1 MSMRDD
7 LALLDATAQAEMVR
21 RRDCSPREMVDA
33 AIERIERL
41 NPRLNAVIHTLYDKA
56 RAAAD
61 APDLPD
67 GPFRGVPI
75 LVKDLL
81 CHTAGDPYH
90 AGMRMVRDAGW
101 TSPAD
106 SYMAA
111 KLRAAGFLIVGKTNT
126 PEIGSTVTTEP
137 LAYGA
142 THNPWN
148 LAHSVGGSSGGSG
161 AAVAA
166 GMTAVAEANDG
177 GGSIRIPASE
187 CGLVGLKPT
196 RGRISLGP
204 MIGDLWHGCAVE
216 GAVTRTVRDT
226 AALLDATQG
235 AMPGDPYTAP
245 PPRRP
250 YVQELGAAPGRLR
263 IGLHTRAPGNIVPV
277 HADCVQAAEHVA
289 RQLEALGHVVEPAR
303 PAAFDE
309 DGILDQFMVLVSSWI
324 AHDVAEWSEA
334 TGRPADEHGVESSN
348 LLMAQLGNSHGA
360 PAYIRALR
368 ALHANAR
375 RMAAWWE
382 EGWDLLLTPT
392 LAEPPPPLGDF
403 ADTAGDPTRSL
414 TRPIAFAAFTS
425 PFNMTGQPAISL
437 PLAWSSTGL
446 PVGIQL
452 AAAAGRED
460 LLVRIAAQLE
470 AAHPWD
476 QHRPPVHACAHG

>member
-1 MSMRDD
+1 MSRSDD
-7 LALLDATAQAEMVR
+7 LACLDATAQAELVR
-21 RRDCSPREMVDA
+21 RGACSPREMVDA
-33 AIERIERL
+33 AIERIDRV
-41 NPRLNAVIHTLYDKA
+41 NPTLNAVIQTRYDKA
-56 RAAAD
+56 RAEAV

-75 LVKDLL
+75 VVKDLL
-81 CHTAGDPYH
+81 CQTHGDPYH
-90 AGMRMVRDAGW
+90 AGLRLARDAGW

-111 KLRAAGFLIVGKTNT
+111 KLRAAGYLIVGKTNT
-126 PEIGSTVTTEP
+126 PELGSTVTTDP
-137 LAYGA
+137 QAYGA
-142 THNPWN
+142 TRNPWN
-148 LAHSVGGSSGGSG
+148 PENSVGGSSGGSG

-204 MIGDLWHGCAVE
+204 LIGDLWHGCAVE
-216 GAVTRTVRDT
+216 GTVTQTVRDT
-226 AALLDATQG
+226 AALLDVTQG
-235 AMPGDPYTAP
+235 MMPGDPYGAP

-250 YVQELGAAPGRLR
+250 YLQEVGADPGRLR
-263 IGLHTRAPGNIVPV
+263 IGVCTRSPGGLVPV
-277 HADCVQAAEHVA
+277 HADCVAAADGVA
-289 RQLEALGHVVEPAR
+289 RQLEGLGHIVEPAH

-309 DGILDQFMVLVSSWI
+309 AEILGQFMVLVTSWV
-324 AHDVAEWSEA
+324 AHDLAEWSEL
-334 TGRPADEHGVESSN
+334 TGRPVDERGVEASN
-348 LLMAQLGNSHGA
+348 LHLAAAGNQHSA

-382 EGWDLLLTPT
+382 DGWDLLLTPT
-392 LAEPPPPLGDF
+392 LAEPPPRLGDF
-403 ADTAGDPTRSL
+403 AATPDDPMRPL

-437 PLAWSSTGL
+437 PLAWSAAGL

-452 AAAAGRED
+452 AAAYGRED
-460 LLVRIAAQLE
+460 VLVRVAAQLE
-470 AAHPWD
+470 AAHPW
-476 QHRPPVHACAHG
+476 HGRRPPVHA